1 MATDNI
7 ARAIAAKALQIAQ
20 TSGGGEGRGLSK
32 VEIDKDGFLILT
44 FTDGTVSNVGKVVGE
59 DGKMG
64 QVYVPHINEENKL
77 SWTIEDKAGEIPNP
91 IDLSDEGEW
100 EDLNE
105 EGEWGDI
112 GGSGSS
118 SESKTDYSWET
129 L

>member
-20 TSGGGEGRGLSK
+20 TSGGEGKGLSK

-64 QVYVPHINEENKL
+64 QVQVPHINEENKL
-77 SWTIEDKAGEIPNP
+77 SWTIEDKAGEIPP
-91 IDLSDEGEW
+91 EVDLTDNGEW
-100 EDLNE
+100 EPVE
-105 EGEWGDI
+105 
-112 GGSGSS
+112 GSG
-118 SESKTDYSWET
+118 ETDYKWEPI
-129 L
+129 

>member
-20 TSGGGEGRGLSK
+20 TSGGEGKGLSK

-64 QVYVPHINEENKL
+64 QVYVPHIDEENKL
-77 SWTIEDKAGEIPNP
+77 SWTIEDKAGELPP
-91 IDLSDEGEW
+91 VVDLTD
-100 EDLNE
+100 N
-105 EGEWGDI
+105 GEWGPVD
-112 GGSGSS
+112 GSG
-118 SESKTDYSWET
+118 ETDYKWEPI
-129 L
+129 

>member
-20 TSGGGEGRGLSK
+20 AGGGGEGRGLSK

-64 QVYVPHINEENKL
+64 QVYVPHIDEENKL
-77 SWTIEDKAGEIPNP
+77 SWTIEDKAGEIPP
-91 IDLSDEGEW
+91 EVDLTDNGEW
-100 EDLNE
+100 EPVD
-105 EGEWGDI
+105 
-112 GGSGSS
+112 GSG
-118 SESKTDYSWET
+118 ETDYKWEPI
-129 L
+129 

>member
-20 TSGGGEGRGLSK
+20 TSGGEGKGLSK

-77 SWTIEDKAGEIPNP
+77 SWTIEDKAGELPP
-91 IDLSDEGEW
+91 VVDLTD
-100 EDLNE
+100 N
-105 EGEWGDI
+105 GEWGPVD
-112 GGSGSS
+112 SNE
-118 SESKTDYSWET
+118 ESNYVWEGI
-129 L
+129 

>member
-20 TSGGGEGRGLSK
+20 TSGGEGKGLSK

-64 QVYVPHINEENKL
+64 QVYVPHIDEENKL
-77 SWTIEDKAGEIPNP
+77 SWTIEDKAGELPP
-91 IDLSDEGEW
+91 VVDLTD
-100 EDLNE
+100 N
-105 EGEWGDI
+105 GEWGPVD
-112 GGSGSS
+112 SNE
-118 SESKTDYSWET
+118 ESNYVWEGI
-129 L
+129 